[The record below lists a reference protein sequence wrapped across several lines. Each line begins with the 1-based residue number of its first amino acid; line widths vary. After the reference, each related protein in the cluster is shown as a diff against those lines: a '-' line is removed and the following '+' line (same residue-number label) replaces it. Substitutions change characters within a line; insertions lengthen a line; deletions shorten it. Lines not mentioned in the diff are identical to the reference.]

1 MAAGAKQP
9 TGRYGGRTAGERRAE
24 RRQRLLDAGLHLFGG
39 GPGYRAT
46 SVSALCEEAGLSTRQ
61 FYEEFSNL
69 EEVLAAL
76 HTLINKW
83 AEEAAMSALATMPEG
98 GVEERAAAA
107 FRAYASCATCDP
119 RRIRIAFVEVVGVSP
134 QLEAQRLARRGRWA
148 EVMLHELKRAA
159 VRGEAAERDYRVA
172 ATAFIGAVN
181 GLLHDWTAGAIDASL
196 DEIVDE
202 LLLMLIGVL
211 RPKGW
216 RAS

>member
-76 HTLINKW
+76 HPFINKW

-98 GVEERAAAA
+98 GVEERAA
-107 FRAYASCATCDP
+107 P
-119 RRIRIAFVEVVGVSP
+119 RSVRT
-134 QLEAQRLARRGRWA
+134 
-148 EVMLHELKRAA
+148 RAA
-159 VRGEAAERDYRVA
+159 RPATRGGSGSPSSR
-172 ATAFIGAVN
+172 
-181 GLLHDWTAGAIDASL
+181 WSASA
-196 DEIVDE
+196 
-202 LLLMLIGVL
+202 
-211 RPKGW
+211 RSSKRSGW
-216 RAS
+216 RAAGGGPR